1 MDQNTQGRR
10 PHYNR
15 GRRGPDRRGPDRRT
29 PQSHEQPARSSENVD
44 VEQIMRDIR
53 ARISQRHGIELS
65 TQQIQELA
73 ARRLEA
79 ILDPRSINP
88 TLMQQLRR
96 GADAAPEMPAPT
108 GDAAY
113 TFEDNTLYDS
123 HRGFLRFMRRLLNP
137 ILKLFFN
144 PNPIVHA
151 LHTQAA
157 LNRDAAARETERQRL
172 QGEWN
177 ALHYEILQRLVTEVS
192 RVSVEMQALALR
204 VESLGAR
211 VDFNDRKVRAMEPA
225 PQGGRAQSRPPAEQ
239 PPPQPVAAQPSASA
253 EPAAAVADAAA
264 AGDASGTSEGTR
276 RRRRRRRGRRGSGGV
291 AEGGTSAVV
300 VAGEGLAG
308 PDTVGLN
315 DLDEG
320 DDDEPEGLTGP
331 EPMAAADVAPAPPVA
346 EEPREPAVVP
356 PSQPFEQ
363 PTPPPDE
370 PAPQSHEP
378 PDPGPP
384 DR

>member
-1 MDQNTQGRR
+1 
-10 PHYNR
+10 
-15 GRRGPDRRGPDRRT
+15 
-29 PQSHEQPARSSENVD
+29 
-44 VEQIMRDIR
+44 
-53 ARISQRHGIELS
+53 
-65 TQQIQELA
+65 
-73 ARRLEA
+73 
-79 ILDPRSINP
+79 
-88 TLMQQLRR
+88 MQQLRR

-108 GDAAY
+108 GDAGY
-113 TFEDNTLYDS
+113 SFEDSTLYDS

-157 LNRDAAARETERQRL
+157 LNRDAAAREAERQKL

-192 RVSVEMQALALR
+192 RVSVEMQALSLR
-204 VESLGAR
+204 VEALGAR
-211 VDFNDRKVRAMEPA
+211 VDFNDRKVRSMDTA
-225 PQGGRAQSRPPAEQ
+225 PQSGRSQSRPPAE
-239 PPPQPVAAQPSASA
+239 PPQPVAPPPSASP
-253 EPAAAVADAAA
+253 EPSATVADAAVA
-264 AGDASGTSEGTR
+264 ADGSATSEGTR
-276 RRRRRRRGRRGSGGV
+276 RRRRRRRGRRGSG
-291 AEGGTSAVV
+291 SATEAGAALV

-308 PDTVGLN
+308 PDSVGT

-320 DDDEPEGLTGP
+320 DDDEPEGLTSP
-331 EPMAAADVAPAPPVA
+331 EPMTAADSAPEPAAPLPVA
-346 EEPREPAVVP
+346 EEPREQAIAAP
-356 PSQPFEQ
+356 PIEQ

-370 PAPQSHEP
+370 PAPQAPEP